1 MLPDALKTEIRTAYQ
16 QLIDNRGLSPRWGQR
31 QMIAEVANAL
41 GDPDA
46 PEPIAVVEQARA
58 PVRPLLIR

>member
-1 MLPDALKTEIRTAYQ
+1 MLSEKLKQDIKDAYQ
-16 QLIDNRGLSPRWGQR
+16 TLIDNRGLSPRWGQR

-46 PEPIAVVEQARA
+46 PEPIAVVEAGTGT
-58 PVRPLLIR
+58 